1 MILIMMVTTITI
13 LMLMMVR
20 VMKGMVMRRM
30 LVWMV

>member
-1 MILIMMVTTITI
+1 MILIMRVTTITI